1 MNTVSR
7 ERKSRKRY
15 CRCQIVLKRSAPNAK
30 APQTATATASNTL
43 FSCGSSED
51 WETEPVGPEALVLR
65 KKGAS
70 GSAPFEFFLTRI
82 EGTTAESRAG
92 RKWVGGSRCL
102 ANAAGGSEES
112 RWFWVI
118 TLCCSMPC

>member
-1 MNTVSR
+1 
-7 ERKSRKRY
+7 
-15 CRCQIVLKRSAPNAK
+15 
-30 APQTATATASNTL
+30 
-43 FSCGSSED
+43 
-51 WETEPVGPEALVLR
+51 VLR

-118 TLCCSMPC
+118 TLLQHALLNLYQLMKADA